1 MSLTYDVIDVS
12 LGRTMNDMVSKFFIA
27 KRERLILLPVKFQL
41 HIISRSTI
49 FNVSKGARYT
59 SPPQISSPLLKG

>member
-12 LGRTMNDMVSKFFIA
+12 LRRNINDKVSSA

-41 HIISRSTI
+41 YIISRSTNLQRVNKPPI
-49 FNVSKGARYT
+49 NPLPRINP
-59 SPPQISSPLLKG
+59 SPIKVL